1 MTAFKMSSYS
11 YELLESLSL
20 LNKGLVRMEKSGR
33 KQRADHMP
41 RSAISQTVLEV
52 LSDSRLFRI
61 FPVQAVFLWPRHRSF
76 APVAQQEEASGSN
89 PV

>member
-1 MTAFKMSSYS
+1 MTLVRKEKKMAAFKMSSYS

-41 RSAISQTVLEV
+41 
-52 LSDSRLFRI
+52 
-61 FPVQAVFLWPRHRSF
+61 
-76 APVAQQEEASGSN
+76 
-89 PV
+89 